1 MAHPIPLFT
10 QIYKSWTNRWKTIP
24 FCRLNSPW
32 RQQQKNLIRNRNIWH
47 LHLYTDIC
55 IYTLWA
61 NLTFALLRVVQIWH
75 LHYYA
80 LCKFD
85 ICITRCENLI
95 FALLRVVQI
104 WQLHYA
110 LSKLEIFYTLCK
122 FAHVYYTLS
131 KFDICIIS
139 LGANLT
145 VAHYVQIWK
154 FHQTLCKINIFL
166 LLTTGSMP
174 IRHLRIEPFVEEN
187 K

>member
-75 LHYYA
+75 LHYA

-139 LGANLT
+139 LGAKLT

-166 LLTTGSMP
+166 LLTTGTVVCQLD
-174 IRHLRIEPFVEEN
+174 ICV
-187 K
+187 

>member
-122 FAHVYYTLS
+122 F
-131 KFDICIIS
+131 DICIIS

>member
-1 MAHPIPLFT
+1 MQNQNFIPAHRRACIL
-10 QIYKSWTNRWKTIP
+10 YKGS
-24 FCRLNSPW
+24 
-32 RQQQKNLIRNRNIWH
+32 LIKSRKS
-47 LHLYTDIC
+47 
-55 IYTLWA
+55 
-61 NLTFALLRVVQIWH
+61 
-75 LHYYA
+75 
-80 LCKFD
+80 CKS
-85 ICITRCENLI
+85 CENLI

-131 KFDICIIS
+131 KFDICIIT
-139 LGANLT
+139 LVHIWQL
-145 VAHYVQIWK
+145 HLQFVQIWK
-154 FHQTLCKINIFL
+154 FHQTLCKFNIFL